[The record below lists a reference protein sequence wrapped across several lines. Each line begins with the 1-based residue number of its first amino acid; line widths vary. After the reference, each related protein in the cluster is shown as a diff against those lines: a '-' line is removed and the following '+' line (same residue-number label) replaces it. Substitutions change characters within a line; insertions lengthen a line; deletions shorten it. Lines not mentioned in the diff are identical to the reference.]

1 MTAGTPEVWL
11 RGPVPGVPPLLQ
23 HVAHALL
30 QAAEDVERVTDGL
43 PEALLWT
50 RPGGAASV
58 GFHLQHL
65 TGVVDRLFTYAR
77 GESLS
82 EAQRQ
87 ALAAEAPAAEA
98 RGTEAR
104 GTQAPAAEARHGEVA
119 ADLVSLV
126 TAFRRQVEAAV
137 DQLRRTDEAQ
147 LTESRGVGRAQLPS
161 TVIGLLSHAAEHAQ
175 RHVGQLL
182 VTVRVQRPAGGG

>member
-1 MTAGTPEVWL
+1 MTPGTPEVWL
-11 RGPVPGVPPLLQ
+11 RGPLPGVPPLLQ

-147 LTESRGVGRAQLPS
+147 LTEPRGVGRAQLPS

-182 VTVRVQRPAGGG
+182 VTVRVQQPAGGG